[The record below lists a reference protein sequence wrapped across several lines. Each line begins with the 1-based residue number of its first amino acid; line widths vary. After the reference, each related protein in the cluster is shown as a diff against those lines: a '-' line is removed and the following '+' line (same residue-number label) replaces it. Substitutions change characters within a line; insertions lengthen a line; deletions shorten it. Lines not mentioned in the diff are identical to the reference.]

1 MTQPTNIVSVPPLI
15 SDAEKEVKIYN
26 TDLIL
31 RRISIRNEFRPFW
44 QQLLKINEVNVDQIL
59 KEEEDIVCDEAR
71 SLVHD
76 GMYEDM
82 KVAEKIVFETRMNLS
97 EAAVLDEEKAKH
109 IADTITSS
117 LQKRKFDEVNRI
129 YEREIVAREG
139 DVGSVVVLE
148 REIRRAIVK
157 EFFRLIND
165 CCPKKARDLFM
176 NMPLAINVSAADLEN
191 HKFVDHVLG
200 QFKKLLIVKAGED
213 LFEHPWIFSFTKERV
228 LVSGFIKPDE
238 FAGSPILREK
248 ARNLLAIA
256 NKLHPEFFN
265 ELLDLLIEEN
275 IFDMKPPLDAKV
287 DISELFDEYL
297 VYDLD
302 SQRVWEKIHNQYVFR
317 LAAFMKK
324 NPAYRNRVS

>member
-1 MTQPTNIVSVPPLI
+1 
-15 SDAEKEVKIYN
+15 
-26 TDLIL
+26 
-31 RRISIRNEFRPFW
+31 
-44 QQLLKINEVNVDQIL
+44 
-59 KEEEDIVCDEAR
+59 
-71 SLVHD
+71 
-76 GMYEDM
+76 
-82 KVAEKIVFETRMNLS
+82 
-97 EAAVLDEEKAKH
+97 
-109 IADTITSS
+109 
-117 LQKRKFDEVNRI
+117 
-129 YEREIVAREG
+129 
-139 DVGSVVVLE
+139 
-148 REIRRAIVK
+148 
-157 EFFRLIND
+157 
-165 CCPKKARDLFM
+165 
-176 NMPLAINVSAADLEN
+176 
-191 HKFVDHVLG
+191 
-200 QFKKLLIVKAGED
+200 
-213 LFEHPWIFSFTKERV
+213 